1 MSKFGTS
8 KKIITGYILLAVVI
22 AIATWQVYDNSRL
35 FVALNNASEQLL
47 KRRDVVDSLV
57 CSLLETNNA
66 ERSVLLGEGSEWPHF
81 NQSVATSEQMA
92 KQLKPFIADQGQR
105 QRIDTLVKLMHMKR
119 ENTKRVAQLMAIDNR
134 DAFYRDKVQA
144 LQSGR
149 DSVVIHSKSYGQHG
163 QREKV
168 YEIIKSKRGF
178 FRRLGDAFRRQH
190 ADTVGVTNILH
201 DTKADSTA
209 QRINIADS
217 VANILTDIQNE
228 EQKQNSRQ
236 QENVAARLNRL
247 QRVSLQLS
255 QRTGLLLEH
264 IQREEKNALQKALGH
279 ATQSRHKMV
288 VRIAVIGLVAILIA
302 ALLVAYILRDIKR
315 ERRDR
320 QRIVEAKTETERIM
334 AQRERLLLTITHDI
348 KAPAASIAGFIELLS
363 EQVSRPKA
371 LAYIDSMRHSA
382 IHLQQLVAALLDYHL
397 LESGKAERHDVSFVP
412 QQLAKNCVD
421 EFQPMAAE
429 KGLDITLSTLTLN
442 CGDLWRS
449 DAFRVKQIMSNL
461 IGNAVKY
468 TDRGSVKVEIR
479 ISPRQHLIIYVSDT
493 GRGMSQADCQRIFDA
508 FTRLHNGQGKEGVG
522 LGLSITREVVQ
533 MLGGTIT
540 VTSEEGKGSCFTVS
554 LPIKKEE
561 KRQKKD
567 VEENVASVEPNRS
580 STEAKEATTENN
592 DATHG
597 ANNATNGA
605 NDATNGTNDAT
616 TEINILAVDDD
627 ALQLELFKE
636 MAQKIGGAKLNI
648 STTTSASEAIKLAE
662 ETKPQIMFTDI
673 EMPEMSGKDML
684 KHVKN
689 SDMSTV
695 AMTAHDPSI
704 MTSLKKAGFDTCLFK
719 PFNAATLAATLA
731 QITRQPLSVKAAE
744 QKASFFAPLTAF
756 AEGDTEA
763 EQEILTQVGESIK
776 EYRQMLD
783 QGLKGNDEEQQR
795 DSISRTAHK
804 AMPLLTML
812 KPGQCGW
819 LQAIT
824 PEHIKD
830 TPAEKIT
837 VLAMRLDKELEEVST
852 KLKEEGIENA

>member
-1 MSKFGTS
+1 M
-8 KKIITGYILLAVVI
+8 LAVVI

-81 NQSVATSEQMA
+81 NRSVATSEQMA
-92 KQLKPFIADQGQR
+92 KQLKQFIADQGQR
-105 QRIDTLVKLMHMKR
+105 QRIDTLVELIHMKR
-119 ENTKRVAQLMAIDNR
+119 ENTKRVAQLMAFDNR

-149 DSVVIHSKSYGQHG
+149 DSVVIHSKLYGQHG

-190 ADTVGVTNILH
+190 TDTVGVTNILH
-201 DTKADSTA
+201 DTRADSTA

-228 EQKQNSRQ
+228 EQRQNSRQ

-255 QRTGLLLEH
+255 QRTGLLLKH

-279 ATQSRHKMV
+279 AMQSRHKMV
-288 VRIAVIGLVAILIA
+288 VRIAIIGLVAILIA

-412 QQLAKNCVD
+412 QQLAKSCVE
-421 EFQPMAAE
+421 EFKPMAAE
-429 KGLDITLSTLTLN
+429 KGLDITLGTLTTN

-468 TDRGSVKVEIR
+468 TDRGGVKVEIR

-508 FTRLHNGQGKEGVG
+508 FTRLPNGQGKEGVG

-561 KRQKKD
+561 KKQKKD
-567 VEENVASVEPNRS
+567 VEENVASVETNRS
-580 STEAKEATTENN
+580 STEAKE
-592 DATHG
+592 
-597 ANNATNGA
+597 
-605 NDATNGTNDAT
+605 AT

-704 MTSLKKAGFDTCLFK
+704 MTSLKKAGFSTCLFK

-731 QITRQPLSVKAAE
+731 QITRLPLSVKAAE

-763 EQEILTQVGESIK
+763 EREILTQVGESIK
-776 EYRQMLD
+776 EYRQMLE
-783 QGLKGNDEEQQR
+783 QGLKSNGEELQR
-795 DSISRTAHK
+795 DSISRAAHK

-830 TPAEKIT
+830 SSAENST
-837 VLAMRLDKELEEVST
+837 ALAMRLEKELEEISK
-852 KLKEEGIENA
+852 KLREEGIENA

>member
-66 ERSVLLGEGSEWPHF
+66 ERSVLLGEGSEWPRF

-105 QRIDTLVKLMHMKR
+105 QRIDTLVELMHMKR

-228 EQKQNSRQ
+228 EQKRNSRQ

-302 ALLVAYILRDIKR
+302 ALLVTYILRDIKR

-412 QQLAKNCVD
+412 QQLAQNCVD

-429 KGLDITLSTLTLN
+429 KGLDITLGTLTPN

-468 TDRGSVKVEIR
+468 TDRGGVKVEIR

-508 FTRLHNGQGKEGVG
+508 FTRLPNGQGKEGVG

-540 VTSEEGKGSCFTVS
+540 VASEEGKGSCFTVS

-561 KRQKKD
+561 KKQKKE
-567 VEENVASVEPNRS
+567 VEENVAPVETNRS
-580 STEAKEATTENN
+580 STEAKE
-592 DATHG
+592 
-597 ANNATNGA
+597 
-605 NDATNGTNDAT
+605 AT

-662 ETKPQIMFTDI
+662 ETKPRIMFTDI

-684 KHVKN
+684 KHIKN
-689 SDMSTV
+689 SNMSIV

-776 EYRQMLD
+776 EYRQMLE

-795 DSISRTAHK
+795 DSMSRAAHK

-830 TPAEKIT
+830 TSAEKIT

>member
-1 MSKFGTS
+1 M
-8 KKIITGYILLAVVI
+8 LAVVI

-35 FVALNNASEQLL
+35 FVTLNNASEQLL

-105 QRIDTLVKLMHMKR
+105 QRIDTLVELIHMKR
-119 ENTKRVAQLMAIDNR
+119 ENTKRVAQLMAFDNR

-149 DSVVIHSKSYGQHG
+149 DSVVIHSKLYGQHG

-190 ADTVGVTNILH
+190 ADTVGVTNILY

-288 VRIAVIGLVAILIA
+288 VRIAIIGLVAILIA

-412 QQLAKNCVD
+412 QQLAKNCVE
-421 EFQPMAAE
+421 EFKPMAAE
-429 KGLDITLSTLTLN
+429 KGLDITLGTLTPN

-468 TDRGSVKVEIR
+468 TDRGGVKVEIR

-508 FTRLHNGQGKEGVG
+508 FTRLPNGQGKEGVG

-561 KRQKKD
+561 KKQKKD
-567 VEENVASVEPNRS
+567 VEENVASVETNRS
-580 STEAKEATTENN
+580 STEAKE
-592 DATHG
+592 
-597 ANNATNGA
+597 
-605 NDATNGTNDAT
+605 AT

-704 MTSLKKAGFDTCLFK
+704 MTSLKKAGFSTCLFK

-731 QITRQPLSVKAAE
+731 QITRLPLSVKAAE

-763 EQEILTQVGESIK
+763 EREILTQVGESIK
-776 EYRQMLD
+776 EYRQMLE
-783 QGLKGNDEEQQR
+783 QGLKSNGEELQR
-795 DSISRTAHK
+795 DSISRAAHK

-812 KPGQCGW
+812 KPRQCGW

-830 TPAEKIT
+830 TSAENST
-837 VLAMRLDKELEEVST
+837 ALAMRLEKELEEISK
-852 KLKEEGIENA
+852 KLREEGIENA

>member
-35 FVALNNASEQLL
+35 FVTLNNASEQLL

-81 NQSVATSEQMA
+81 NRSVATSEQMA

-105 QRIDTLVKLMHMKR
+105 QRIDTLVELIHMKR
-119 ENTKRVAQLMAIDNR
+119 ENTKRVAQLMAFDNR

-149 DSVVIHSKSYGQHG
+149 DSVVIHSKLYGQHG

-288 VRIAVIGLVAILIA
+288 VRIAIIGLVAILIA

-412 QQLAKNCVD
+412 QQLAKNCVE
-421 EFQPMAAE
+421 EFKPMAAE
-429 KGLDITLSTLTLN
+429 KGLDITLGTQTPN

-468 TDRGSVKVEIR
+468 TDRGGVKVEIR

-508 FTRLHNGQGKEGVG
+508 FTRLPNGQGKEGVG

-561 KRQKKD
+561 KKQKKD
-567 VEENVASVEPNRS
+567 VEEDVASVETNRS
-580 STEAKEATTENN
+580 STEAKE
-592 DATHG
+592 
-597 ANNATNGA
+597 
-605 NDATNGTNDAT
+605 AT

-704 MTSLKKAGFDTCLFK
+704 MTSLKKAGFSTCLFK

-731 QITRQPLSVKAAE
+731 QITRLPLSVKAAE
-744 QKASFFAPLTAF
+744 QKTSFFAPLTAF

-763 EQEILTQVGESIK
+763 EREILTQVGESIK
-776 EYRQMLD
+776 EYRQMLE
-783 QGLKGNDEEQQR
+783 QGLKSNGEELQR
-795 DSISRTAHK
+795 DSISRAAHK
-804 AMPLLTML
+804 TMPLLSML

-830 TPAEKIT
+830 TSAENST
-837 VLAMRLDKELEEVST
+837 ALAMRLEKELEEISK
-852 KLKEEGIENA
+852 KLREEGIENA

>member
-35 FVALNNASEQLL
+35 FVTLNNASEQLL

-81 NQSVATSEQMA
+81 NRSVATSEQMA

-105 QRIDTLVKLMHMKR
+105 QRIDTLVELIHMKR
-119 ENTKRVAQLMAIDNR
+119 ENTKRVAQLMAFDNR

-149 DSVVIHSKSYGQHG
+149 DSVVIHSKLYGQHG

-288 VRIAVIGLVAILIA
+288 VRIAIIGLVAILIA

-412 QQLAKNCVD
+412 QQLAKSCVE
-421 EFQPMAAE
+421 EFKPMAAE
-429 KGLDITLSTLTLN
+429 KGLDITLGTLTPN

-468 TDRGSVKVEIR
+468 TDRGGVKVEMR

-493 GRGMSQADCQRIFDA
+493 GRGMSQADCQRIFNA
-508 FTRLHNGQGKEGVG
+508 FTRLPNGQGKEGVG

-561 KRQKKD
+561 KKQKKD
-567 VEENVASVEPNRS
+567 VEENVASVETNRS
-580 STEAKEATTENN
+580 STEAKE
-592 DATHG
+592 
-597 ANNATNGA
+597 
-605 NDATNGTNDAT
+605 AT

-704 MTSLKKAGFDTCLFK
+704 MTSLKKAGFSTCLFK

-731 QITRQPLSVKAAE
+731 QITRLPLSVKAAE

-763 EQEILTQVGESIK
+763 EREILTQVGESIK
-776 EYRQMLD
+776 EYRQMLE
-783 QGLKGNDEEQQR
+783 QGLKSNGEELQR
-795 DSISRTAHK
+795 DSISRAAHK

-812 KPGQCGW
+812 KPGQCSW

-830 TPAEKIT
+830 TSAENST
-837 VLAMRLDKELEEVST
+837 ALAMRLEKELEEIS
-852 KLKEEGIENA
+852 KKMREEGIENA

>member
-81 NQSVATSEQMA
+81 NRSVATSEQKA

-105 QRIDTLVKLMHMKR
+105 QRIDTLVELIHMKR
-119 ENTKRVAQLMAIDNR
+119 ENTKRVAQLMAFDNR

-149 DSVVIHSKSYGQHG
+149 DSVVIHSKLYGQHG

-288 VRIAVIGLVAILIA
+288 VRIAIIGLVAILIA

-412 QQLAKNCVD
+412 QQLAKSCVE
-421 EFQPMAAE
+421 EFKPMAEE
-429 KGLDITLSTLTLN
+429 KGLDITLGTLTPN

-468 TDRGSVKVEIR
+468 TDRGGVKVEIR

-508 FTRLHNGQGKEGVG
+508 FTRLPNGQGKEGVG

-561 KRQKKD
+561 KKQKKD
-567 VEENVASVEPNRS
+567 VEENVASVETNRS
-580 STEAKEATTENN
+580 STEAKE
-592 DATHG
+592 
-597 ANNATNGA
+597 
-605 NDATNGTNDAT
+605 AT

-704 MTSLKKAGFDTCLFK
+704 MTSLKKAGFSTCLFK

-731 QITRQPLSVKAAE
+731 QITRLPLSVKAAE

-763 EQEILTQVGESIK
+763 EREILTQVGESIK
-776 EYRQMLD
+776 EYRQMLE
-783 QGLKGNDEEQQR
+783 QGLKSNGEELQR
-795 DSISRTAHK
+795 DSISRAAHK

-824 PEHIKD
+824 PEHIND
-830 TPAEKIT
+830 SSAENST
-837 VLAMRLDKELEEVST
+837 ALAMRLEKELEEISK
-852 KLKEEGIENA
+852 KLREEGIENA

>member
-1 MSKFGTS
+1 M
-8 KKIITGYILLAVVI
+8 
-22 AIATWQVYDNSRL
+22 
-35 FVALNNASEQLL
+35 
-47 KRRDVVDSLV
+47 
-57 CSLLETNNA
+57 
-66 ERSVLLGEGSEWPHF
+66 
-81 NQSVATSEQMA
+81 
-92 KQLKPFIADQGQR
+92 
-105 QRIDTLVKLMHMKR
+105 
-119 ENTKRVAQLMAIDNR
+119 
-134 DAFYRDKVQA
+134 
-144 LQSGR
+144 
-149 DSVVIHSKSYGQHG
+149 
-163 QREKV
+163 
-168 YEIIKSKRGF
+168 
-178 FRRLGDAFRRQH
+178 
-190 ADTVGVTNILH
+190 TNILH

-228 EQKQNSRQ
+228 EQKRNSRQ

-279 ATQSRHKMV
+279 AMQSRHKMV
-288 VRIAVIGLVAILIA
+288 VRIAIIGLVAILIA

-412 QQLAKNCVD
+412 QQLAKNCVE
-421 EFQPMAAE
+421 EFKPMAAE
-429 KGLDITLSTLTLN
+429 KGLDITLGTLTPN

-468 TDRGSVKVEIR
+468 TDRGGVKVEIR

-508 FTRLHNGQGKEGVG
+508 FTRLPNGQGKEGVG

-561 KRQKKD
+561 KKQKKD
-567 VEENVASVEPNRS
+567 VEENVASVETNRS
-580 STEAKEATTENN
+580 STEAKKAITENN
-592 DATHG
+592 D
-597 ANNATNGA
+597 ATNGA
-605 NDATNGTNDAT
+605 NDATNGNNDAT

-704 MTSLKKAGFDTCLFK
+704 MTSLKKAGFSTCLFK

-731 QITRQPLSVKAAE
+731 QITRLPLSVKAAE

-763 EQEILTQVGESIK
+763 EREILTQVGESIK
-776 EYRQMLD
+776 EYRQMLE
-783 QGLKGNDEEQQR
+783 QGLKSNGEELQR
-795 DSISRTAHK
+795 DSISRAAHK

-830 TPAEKIT
+830 TSAENST
-837 VLAMRLDKELEEVST
+837 ALAMRLEKELEEISK
-852 KLKEEGIENA
+852 KLREEGIENA

>member
-1 MSKFGTS
+1 M
-8 KKIITGYILLAVVI
+8 
-22 AIATWQVYDNSRL
+22 
-35 FVALNNASEQLL
+35 
-47 KRRDVVDSLV
+47 
-57 CSLLETNNA
+57 
-66 ERSVLLGEGSEWPHF
+66 
-81 NQSVATSEQMA
+81 
-92 KQLKPFIADQGQR
+92 
-105 QRIDTLVKLMHMKR
+105 
-119 ENTKRVAQLMAIDNR
+119 
-134 DAFYRDKVQA
+134 
-144 LQSGR
+144 
-149 DSVVIHSKSYGQHG
+149 
-163 QREKV
+163 
-168 YEIIKSKRGF
+168 
-178 FRRLGDAFRRQH
+178 
-190 ADTVGVTNILH
+190 
-201 DTKADSTA
+201 
-209 QRINIADS
+209 
-217 VANILTDIQNE
+217 
-228 EQKQNSRQ
+228 
-236 QENVAARLNRL
+236 AARLNRL

-288 VRIAVIGLVAILIA
+288 VRIAIIGLVAILIA

-412 QQLAKNCVD
+412 QQLAKNCVE
-421 EFQPMAAE
+421 EFKPMAAE
-429 KGLDITLSTLTLN
+429 KGLDITLGTLTPN

-468 TDRGSVKVEIR
+468 TDRGGVKVEMR

-508 FTRLHNGQGKEGVG
+508 FTRLPNGQGKEGVG

-561 KRQKKD
+561 KKQKKD
-567 VEENVASVEPNRS
+567 VEENVASVETNRS
-580 STEAKEATTENN
+580 STEAKEATTE
-592 DATHG
+592 
-597 ANNATNGA
+597 
-605 NDATNGTNDAT
+605 
-616 TEINILAVDDD
+616 INILAIDDD

-704 MTSLKKAGFDTCLFK
+704 MTSLKKAGFSTCLFK

-731 QITRQPLSVKAAE
+731 QITRLPLSVKAAE

-763 EQEILTQVGESIK
+763 EREILTQVGESIK
-776 EYRQMLD
+776 EYRQMLE
-783 QGLKGNDEEQQR
+783 QGLKHNDEELQR
-795 DSISRTAHK
+795 DSISRAAHK

-830 TPAEKIT
+830 TSAENST
-837 VLAMRLDKELEEVST
+837 ALAMRLEKELEEISK
-852 KLKEEGIENA
+852 KLREEGIENA

>member
-66 ERSVLLGEGSEWPHF
+66 ERSVLLGEGSEWPRF

-264 IQREEKNALQKALGH
+264 IQREEKNALQKALGN

-288 VRIAVIGLVAILIA
+288 VRIAIIGLVAILIA
-302 ALLVAYILRDIKR
+302 ALLVTYILRDIKR

-320 QRIVEAKTETERIM
+320 QRIVETKAETERIM

-429 KGLDITLSTLTLN
+429 KGLDITLGTLTPN

-493 GRGMSQADCQRIFDA
+493 GRGMSPADCQRIFDA
-508 FTRLHNGQGKEGVG
+508 FTRLPNGQGKEGVG

-540 VTSEEGKGSCFTVS
+540 VASEEGKGSCFTVS

-561 KRQKKD
+561 KKQKKD
-567 VEENVASVEPNRS
+567 VEENVEENVASVETNLS
-580 STEAKEATTENN
+580 STEAKEATTGNN
-592 DATHG
+592 G
-597 ANNATNGA
+597 
-605 NDATNGTNDAT
+605 AT
-616 TEINILAVDDD
+616 TEISILAVDDD

-662 ETKPQIMFTDI
+662 KTKPQIMFTDI

-689 SDMSTV
+689 SNMSIV

-763 EQEILTQVGESIK
+763 EHEILTQVGESIK

-783 QGLKGNDEEQQR
+783 QATMKSSNA
-795 DSISRTAHK
+795 TACR
-804 AMPLLTML
+804 APPT
-812 KPGQCGW
+812 KPCRCS
-819 LQAIT
+819 
-824 PEHIKD
+824 PC
-830 TPAEKIT
+830 
-837 VLAMRLDKELEEVST
+837 
-852 KLKEEGIENA
+852 

>member
-105 QRIDTLVKLMHMKR
+105 QRIDTLVELIHMKR
-119 ENTKRVAQLMAIDNR
+119 ENTKRVAQLMAFDNR

-149 DSVVIHSKSYGQHG
+149 DSVVIHSKLYGQHA

-288 VRIAVIGLVAILIA
+288 VRIAIIGLVAILIA

-412 QQLAKNCVD
+412 QQLAKNCVE
-421 EFQPMAAE
+421 EFKPMAAE
-429 KGLDITLSTLTLN
+429 KGLDITLGTLTPN

-468 TDRGSVKVEIR
+468 TDRGGVKVEIR

-508 FTRLHNGQGKEGVG
+508 FTRLPNGQGKEGVG

-533 MLGGTIT
+533 MLSGTIT

-561 KRQKKD
+561 KKQKKD
-567 VEENVASVEPNRS
+567 VEENVEENVASVETNLS
-580 STEAKEATTENN
+580 STEAKEATTGNN
-592 DATHG
+592 G
-597 ANNATNGA
+597 
-605 NDATNGTNDAT
+605 AT
-616 TEINILAVDDD
+616 TEISILAVDDD
-627 ALQLELFKE
+627 ALQIELFKE

-662 ETKPQIMFTDI
+662 KTKPRIMFTDI

-689 SDMSTV
+689 SDMSIV

-731 QITRQPLSVKAAE
+731 QITRLPLSVKAAE

-783 QGLKGNDEEQQR
+783 QGLKSNDEEQQR
-795 DSISRTAHK
+795 DSISRAAHK

-830 TPAEKIT
+830 TSAEKIT

-852 KLKEEGIENA
+852 KLKEEGIENV

>member
-1 MSKFGTS
+1 M
-8 KKIITGYILLAVVI
+8 LAVVI

-81 NQSVATSEQMA
+81 NRSVATSEQMA

-105 QRIDTLVKLMHMKR
+105 QRIDTLVELIHMKR
-119 ENTKRVAQLMAIDNR
+119 ENTKRVAQLMAFDNR

-149 DSVVIHSKSYGQHG
+149 DSVVIHSKLYGQHG

-201 DTKADSTA
+201 DTKTDSTA

-288 VRIAVIGLVAILIA
+288 VRIAIIGLVAILIA

-412 QQLAKNCVD
+412 QQLAKSCVE
-421 EFQPMAAE
+421 EFKPMAAE
-429 KGLDITLSTLTLN
+429 KGLDITLGTLTPN

-468 TDRGSVKVEIR
+468 TDRGGVKVEIR

-508 FTRLHNGQGKEGVG
+508 FTRLPNGQGKEGVG

-561 KRQKKD
+561 KKQKKD
-567 VEENVASVEPNRS
+567 VEENVASVETNRS
-580 STEAKEATTENN
+580 STEAKE
-592 DATHG
+592 
-597 ANNATNGA
+597 
-605 NDATNGTNDAT
+605 AT

-704 MTSLKKAGFDTCLFK
+704 MTSLKKAGFSTCLFK

-731 QITRQPLSVKAAE
+731 QITRLPLSVKAAE

-763 EQEILTQVGESIK
+763 EREILTQVGESIK
-776 EYRQMLD
+776 EYRQMLE
-783 QGLKGNDEEQQR
+783 QGLKSNGEELQR
-795 DSISRTAHK
+795 DSISRAAHK

-830 TPAEKIT
+830 TSAENST
-837 VLAMRLDKELEEVST
+837 ALAMRLEKELEEISK
-852 KLKEEGIENA
+852 KLREEGIENA

>member
-81 NQSVATSEQMA
+81 NRSVATSEQMA

-105 QRIDTLVKLMHMKR
+105 QRIDTLVELIHMKR
-119 ENTKRVAQLMAIDNR
+119 ENTKRVAQLMAFDNR

-149 DSVVIHSKSYGQHG
+149 DSVVIHSKLYGQHG

-201 DTKADSTA
+201 DTKTDSTA

-288 VRIAVIGLVAILIA
+288 VRIAIIGLVAILIA

-412 QQLAKNCVD
+412 QQLAKSCVE
-421 EFQPMAAE
+421 EFKPMAAE
-429 KGLDITLSTLTLN
+429 KGLDITLGTLTPN

-468 TDRGSVKVEIR
+468 TDRGGVKVEIR

-508 FTRLHNGQGKEGVG
+508 FTRLPNGQGKEGVG

-561 KRQKKD
+561 KKQKKD
-567 VEENVASVEPNRS
+567 VEEDVASVETNRS
-580 STEAKEATTENN
+580 STEAKKAITEN
-592 DATHG
+592 
-597 ANNATNGA
+597 NNATNGA
-605 NDATNGTNDAT
+605 NDATNGNNDAT

-704 MTSLKKAGFDTCLFK
+704 MTSLKKAGFSTCLFK

-731 QITRQPLSVKAAE
+731 QITRLPLSVKAAE

-763 EQEILTQVGESIK
+763 EREILTQVGESIK
-776 EYRQMLD
+776 EYRQMLE
-783 QGLKGNDEEQQR
+783 QGLKSNGEELQR
-795 DSISRTAHK
+795 DSISRAAHK

-830 TPAEKIT
+830 TSAENST
-837 VLAMRLDKELEEVST
+837 ALAMRLEKELEEISK
-852 KLKEEGIENA
+852 KLREEGIENA

>member
-1 MSKFGTS
+1 M
-8 KKIITGYILLAVVI
+8 LAVVI

-105 QRIDTLVKLMHMKR
+105 QRIDTLVELIHMKR
-119 ENTKRVAQLMAIDNR
+119 ENTKRVAQLMAFDNR

-149 DSVVIHSKSYGQHG
+149 DSVVIHSKLYGQHG

-279 ATQSRHKMV
+279 AMQSRHKMV
-288 VRIAVIGLVAILIA
+288 VRIAIIGLVAILIA

-320 QRIVEAKTETERIM
+320 QRIVEAKAETERIM

-412 QQLAKNCVD
+412 QQLAKSCVE
-421 EFQPMAAE
+421 EFKPMAAE
-429 KGLDITLSTLTLN
+429 KGLDITLGTLTTN

-468 TDRGSVKVEIR
+468 TDRGGVKVEIR

-508 FTRLHNGQGKEGVG
+508 FTRLPNGQGKDGVG

-561 KRQKKD
+561 KKQKKD
-567 VEENVASVEPNRS
+567 VEENVASVETNRS
-580 STEAKEATTENN
+580 STEAKE
-592 DATHG
+592 
-597 ANNATNGA
+597 
-605 NDATNGTNDAT
+605 AT

-673 EMPEMSGKDML
+673 EMPEMSGKDIL

-704 MTSLKKAGFDTCLFK
+704 MTSLKKAGFSTCLFK

-731 QITRQPLSVKAAE
+731 QITRLPLSVKAAE

-776 EYRQMLD
+776 EYRQMLE
-783 QGLKGNDEEQQR
+783 QGLKHNDEELQR
-795 DSISRTAHK
+795 DSISRAAHK

-830 TPAEKIT
+830 SSAENST
-837 VLAMRLDKELEEVST
+837 ALAMRLEKELEEISK
-852 KLKEEGIENA
+852 KLREEGIENA

>member
-1 MSKFGTS
+1 M
-8 KKIITGYILLAVVI
+8 LAVVI

-81 NQSVATSEQMA
+81 NRSVATSEQMA

-105 QRIDTLVKLMHMKR
+105 QRIDTLVELIHMKR
-119 ENTKRVAQLMAIDNR
+119 ENTKRVAQLMAFDNR
-134 DAFYRDKVQA
+134 DAFYRNKVQA

-149 DSVVIHSKSYGQHG
+149 DSVVIHSKLYGQHG

-190 ADTVGVTNILH
+190 TDTVGVTNILH

-228 EQKQNSRQ
+228 EQRQNSRQ

-279 ATQSRHKMV
+279 AMQSRHKMV
-288 VRIAVIGLVAILIA
+288 VRIAIIGLVAILIA

-320 QRIVEAKTETERIM
+320 QRIVEAKAETERIM

-412 QQLAKNCVD
+412 QQLAKSCVE
-421 EFQPMAAE
+421 EFKPMAAE
-429 KGLDITLSTLTLN
+429 KGLDITLGTLTPN

-468 TDRGSVKVEIR
+468 TDRGGVKVEIR

-508 FTRLHNGQGKEGVG
+508 FTRLPNGQGKEGVG

-561 KRQKKD
+561 KKKKQKKD
-567 VEENVASVEPNRS
+567 VEENVASVETNRS
-580 STEAKEATTENN
+580 STEAKE
-592 DATHG
+592 
-597 ANNATNGA
+597 
-605 NDATNGTNDAT
+605 AT

-648 STTTSASEAIKLAE
+648 NTTTSASEAIKLAE

-704 MTSLKKAGFDTCLFK
+704 MTSLKKAGFSTCLFK

-731 QITRQPLSVKAAE
+731 QITRLPLSVKAAE

-763 EQEILTQVGESIK
+763 EREILTQVGESIK
-776 EYRQMLD
+776 EYRQMLE
-783 QGLKGNDEEQQR
+783 QGLKHNDEEQQR
-795 DSISRTAHK
+795 DSISRAAHK

-812 KPGQCGW
+812 RPGQCGW
-819 LQAIT
+819 LQTIT

-830 TPAEKIT
+830 SSVENSTA
-837 VLAMRLDKELEEVST
+837 LAMRLEKELEEISK
-852 KLKEEGIENA
+852 KLREEGIENA

>member
-1 MSKFGTS
+1 M
-8 KKIITGYILLAVVI
+8 LAVVI

-81 NQSVATSEQMA
+81 NRSVATSEQKA

-105 QRIDTLVKLMHMKR
+105 QRIDTLVELIHMKR
-119 ENTKRVAQLMAIDNR
+119 ENTKRVAQLMAFDNR
-134 DAFYRDKVQA
+134 DAFYRNKVQA

-149 DSVVIHSKSYGQHG
+149 DSVVIHSKLYGQHG

-201 DTKADSTA
+201 DTKTDSTA

-228 EQKQNSRQ
+228 EQKRNSRQ

-288 VRIAVIGLVAILIA
+288 VRIAIIGLVAILIA

-412 QQLAKNCVD
+412 QQLAKSCVD
-421 EFQPMAAE
+421 EFKPMAAE
-429 KGLDITLSTLTLN
+429 KGLDITLGTLTPN

-468 TDRGSVKVEIR
+468 TDRGGVKVEMR

-508 FTRLHNGQGKEGVG
+508 FTRLPNGQDKEGVG

-561 KRQKKD
+561 KKQKKD
-567 VEENVASVEPNRS
+567 VEENVASVETNRS
-580 STEAKEATTENN
+580 STEAKKAITENN
-592 DATHG
+592 D
-597 ANNATNGA
+597 ATNGA
-605 NDATNGTNDAT
+605 NDATNGNNDAT

-695 AMTAHDPSI
+695 AMTAHDQSI
-704 MTSLKKAGFDTCLFK
+704 MTSLKKAGFSTCLFK

-731 QITRQPLSVKAAE
+731 QITRLPLSVKAAE

-763 EQEILTQVGESIK
+763 EREILTQVGESIK
-776 EYRQMLD
+776 EYRQMLE
-783 QGLKGNDEEQQR
+783 QGLKHNDEEQQS
-795 DSISRTAHK
+795 DSISRAAHK

-830 TPAEKIT
+830 SSAENST
-837 VLAMRLDKELEEVST
+837 ALAMRLEKELEEISK
-852 KLKEEGIENA
+852 KLREEGIENA

>member
-81 NQSVATSEQMA
+81 NRSVATSEQKA

-105 QRIDTLVKLMHMKR
+105 QRIDTLVELIHMKR
-119 ENTKRVAQLMAIDNR
+119 ENTKRVAQLMAFDNR

-149 DSVVIHSKSYGQHG
+149 DSVVIHSKLYGQHG

-201 DTKADSTA
+201 DTKTDSTA

-228 EQKQNSRQ
+228 EQKRNSRQ

-288 VRIAVIGLVAILIA
+288 VRIAIIGLVAILIA

-412 QQLAKNCVD
+412 QQLAKSCVD
-421 EFQPMAAE
+421 EFKPMAAE
-429 KGLDITLSTLTLN
+429 KGLDITLGTLTPN

-468 TDRGSVKVEIR
+468 TDRGGVKVEIR

-508 FTRLHNGQGKEGVG
+508 FTRLPNGQGKEGVG

-561 KRQKKD
+561 KKQKKD
-567 VEENVASVEPNRS
+567 VEENVASVETNRS
-580 STEAKEATTENN
+580 STEAKE
-592 DATHG
+592 
-597 ANNATNGA
+597 
-605 NDATNGTNDAT
+605 AT

-673 EMPEMSGKDML
+673 EMPEMSGKDMI

-704 MTSLKKAGFDTCLFK
+704 MTSLKKAGFSTCLFK

-731 QITRQPLSVKAAE
+731 QITRLPLSVKAAE

-763 EQEILTQVGESIK
+763 EREILTQVGESIK
-776 EYRQMLD
+776 EYRQMLE
-783 QGLKGNDEEQQR
+783 QGLKRNGEEQQR
-795 DSISRTAHK
+795 DSISRAAHK

-830 TPAEKIT
+830 SSAENST
-837 VLAMRLDKELEEVST
+837 ALAMRLEKELEEISK
-852 KLKEEGIENA
+852 KLREEGIENA

>member
-1 MSKFGTS
+1 M
-8 KKIITGYILLAVVI
+8 LAVVI

-81 NQSVATSEQMA
+81 NRSVATSEQMA

-105 QRIDTLVKLMHMKR
+105 QRIDTLVELIHMKR
-119 ENTKRVAQLMAIDNR
+119 ENTKRVAQLMAFDNR

-149 DSVVIHSKSYGQHG
+149 DSVVIHSKLYGQHG

-201 DTKADSTA
+201 DTRADSTA

-279 ATQSRHKMV
+279 AMQSRHKMV
-288 VRIAVIGLVAILIA
+288 VRIAIIGLVAILIA

-320 QRIVEAKTETERIM
+320 QRIVEAKAETEHIM

-412 QQLAKNCVD
+412 QQLAKNCVE
-421 EFQPMAAE
+421 EFKPMAAE
-429 KGLDITLSTLTLN
+429 KGLDITLGTLTPN

-468 TDRGSVKVEIR
+468 TDRGGVKVEIR

-508 FTRLHNGQGKEGVG
+508 FTRLPNGQGKEGVG

-561 KRQKKD
+561 KKQKKD
-567 VEENVASVEPNRS
+567 VEENVASVETDRS

-592 DATHG
+592 DAT
-597 ANNATNGA
+597 NGA
-605 NDATNGTNDAT
+605 NDAMNGNNDAT

-636 MAQKIGGAKLNI
+636 MAQKISGAKLNI

-695 AMTAHDPSI
+695 AMTAHDTSI
-704 MTSLKKAGFDTCLFK
+704 MTSLKKAGFSTCLFK

-731 QITRQPLSVKAAE
+731 QITRLPLSVKAAE

-776 EYRQMLD
+776 EYRQMLE
-783 QGLKGNDEEQQR
+783 QGLKHNGEELQR
-795 DSISRTAHK
+795 DSISRAAHK

-812 KPGQCGW
+812 RPGQCGW

-830 TPAEKIT
+830 TSAENST
-837 VLAMRLDKELEEVST
+837 ALAMRLEKELEEISK
-852 KLKEEGIENA
+852 KLREEGIENA

>member
-81 NQSVATSEQMA
+81 NRSVATSEQMA

-105 QRIDTLVKLMHMKR
+105 QRIDTLVELIHMKR
-119 ENTKRVAQLMAIDNR
+119 ENTKRVAQLMAFDNR
-134 DAFYRDKVQA
+134 DAFYRNKVQA

-149 DSVVIHSKSYGQHG
+149 DSVVIHSKLYGQHG

-190 ADTVGVTNILH
+190 TDTVGVINILH

-228 EQKQNSRQ
+228 EQRQNSRQ

-288 VRIAVIGLVAILIA
+288 VRIAIIGLVAILIA

-412 QQLAKNCVD
+412 QQLAKSCVE
-421 EFQPMAAE
+421 EFKPMAAE
-429 KGLDITLSTLTLN
+429 KGLDITLGTLTTN

-468 TDRGSVKVEIR
+468 TDRGGVKVEIR

-508 FTRLHNGQGKEGVG
+508 FTRLPNGQGKEGVG

-561 KRQKKD
+561 KKQKKD
-567 VEENVASVEPNRS
+567 VEENVAPVETNRS
-580 STEAKEATTENN
+580 STEAKEATTCNVRSKRRNERSKRCDERKQRCNN
-592 DATHG
+592 R
-597 ANNATNGA
+597 N
-605 NDATNGTNDAT
+605 
-616 TEINILAVDDD
+616 
-627 ALQLELFKE
+627 
-636 MAQKIGGAKLNI
+636 
-648 STTTSASEAIKLAE
+648 
-662 ETKPQIMFTDI
+662 
-673 EMPEMSGKDML
+673 
-684 KHVKN
+684 KH
-689 SDMSTV
+689 S
-695 AMTAHDPSI
+695 
-704 MTSLKKAGFDTCLFK
+704 C
-719 PFNAATLAATLA
+719 
-731 QITRQPLSVKAAE
+731 
-744 QKASFFAPLTAF
+744 
-756 AEGDTEA
+756 
-763 EQEILTQVGESIK
+763 
-776 EYRQMLD
+776 
-783 QGLKGNDEEQQR
+783 
-795 DSISRTAHK
+795 
-804 AMPLLTML
+804 
-812 KPGQCGW
+812 C
-819 LQAIT
+819 
-824 PEHIKD
+824 
-830 TPAEKIT
+830 
-837 VLAMRLDKELEEVST
+837 
-852 KLKEEGIENA
+852 

>member
-92 KQLKPFIADQGQR
+92 NQLKPFIADQGQR
-105 QRIDTLVKLMHMKR
+105 QRIDTLVELMHMKR

-302 ALLVAYILRDIKR
+302 ALLVTYILRDIKR

-421 EFQPMAAE
+421 EFQPMAAA
-429 KGLDITLSTLTLN
+429 KGLDITLGTLTPN

-468 TDRGSVKVEIR
+468 TDQGSVKVEIR

-508 FTRLHNGQGKEGVG
+508 FTRLPNGQGKEGVG

-540 VTSEEGKGSCFTVS
+540 VASEEGKGSCFTVS

-561 KRQKKD
+561 KKQKKD
-567 VEENVASVEPNRS
+567 VEENVAPVETNRS
-580 STEAKEATTENN
+580 STEAKEATTEN
-592 DATHG
+592 
-597 ANNATNGA
+597 

-662 ETKPQIMFTDI
+662 ETKPRIMFTDI

-689 SDMSTV
+689 SNMSIV

-783 QGLKGNDEEQQR
+783 KGLKSNDEEQQR
-795 DSISRTAHK
+795 DSMSRAAHK

-837 VLAMRLDKELEEVST
+837 ALAMRLDNEMEEVST
-852 KLKEEGIENA
+852 KLKEEGIENT

>member
-1 MSKFGTS
+1 M
-8 KKIITGYILLAVVI
+8 LAVVI

-81 NQSVATSEQMA
+81 NRSVATSEQKA

-105 QRIDTLVKLMHMKR
+105 QRIDTLVELIHMKR
-119 ENTKRVAQLMAIDNR
+119 ENTKRVAQLMAFDNR

-149 DSVVIHSKSYGQHG
+149 DSVVIHSKLYGQHG

-288 VRIAVIGLVAILIA
+288 VRIAIIGLVAILIA

-412 QQLAKNCVD
+412 QQLAKSCVE
-421 EFQPMAAE
+421 EFKPMAAE
-429 KGLDITLSTLTLN
+429 KGLDITLGTLTPN

-468 TDRGSVKVEIR
+468 TNRGGVKVEIR

-508 FTRLHNGQGKEGVG
+508 FTRLPNGQGKDGVG

-561 KRQKKD
+561 KKQKKD
-567 VEENVASVEPNRS
+567 VEENVASVETNRS
-580 STEAKEATTENN
+580 STEAQKTTTENN
-592 DATHG
+592 D
-597 ANNATNGA
+597 ATNGA
-605 NDATNGTNDAT
+605 NDATNGNNDAT

-673 EMPEMSGKDML
+673 EMPEMSGKDMI

-704 MTSLKKAGFDTCLFK
+704 MTSLKKAGFSTCLFK

-731 QITRQPLSVKAAE
+731 QITRLPLSVKAAE

-763 EQEILTQVGESIK
+763 EREILTQVGESIK
-776 EYRQMLD
+776 EYRQMLE
-783 QGLKGNDEEQQR
+783 QGLKRNGEELQR
-795 DSISRTAHK
+795 DSISCAAHK

-830 TPAEKIT
+830 TSVENSTA
-837 VLAMRLDKELEEVST
+837 LAMRLEKELEEISK
-852 KLKEEGIENA
+852 KLREEGIENA

>member
-1 MSKFGTS
+1 M
-8 KKIITGYILLAVVI
+8 LAVVI

-66 ERSVLLGEGSEWPHF
+66 ERSVLLGEGNEWPHF
-81 NQSVATSEQMA
+81 NRSVATSEQMA

-105 QRIDTLVKLMHMKR
+105 QRIDTLVELIHMKR
-119 ENTKRVAQLMAIDNR
+119 ENTKRVAQLMAFDNH

-149 DSVVIHSKSYGQHG
+149 DSVVIHSKLYGQHG

-236 QENVAARLNRL
+236 QKNVAARLNRL

-279 ATQSRHKMV
+279 AMQSRHKMV
-288 VRIAVIGLVAILIA
+288 VRIAIIGLVAILIA

-371 LAYIDSMRHSA
+371 LAYIDSMHHSA

-412 QQLAKNCVD
+412 QQLAKSCVE
-421 EFQPMAAE
+421 EFKPMAAE
-429 KGLDITLSTLTLN
+429 KGLDITLGTLTPN

-508 FTRLHNGQGKEGVG
+508 FTRLPNGQGKEGVG

-561 KRQKKD
+561 KKQKKD
-567 VEENVASVEPNRS
+567 VEENVASVETNGS
-580 STEAKEATTENN
+580 STEAKE
-592 DATHG
+592 
-597 ANNATNGA
+597 
-605 NDATNGTNDAT
+605 AT

-662 ETKPQIMFTDI
+662 ETKTQIMFTDI
-673 EMPEMSGKDML
+673 EMPEMSGKDMI

-704 MTSLKKAGFDTCLFK
+704 MTSLKKAGFSTCLFK

-731 QITRQPLSVKAAE
+731 QITRLPLSVKAAE

-776 EYRQMLD
+776 EYRQMLE
-783 QGLKGNDEEQQR
+783 QGLKHNGEELQR
-795 DSISRTAHK
+795 DSISRAAHK
-804 AMPLLTML
+804 AIPLLSML

-830 TPAEKIT
+830 TSAENST
-837 VLAMRLDKELEEVST
+837 ALAMRLEKELEEISK
-852 KLKEEGIENA
+852 KLREEGIENA

>member
-57 CSLLETNNA
+57 YSLLETNNA

-81 NQSVATSEQMA
+81 NRSVATSEQKA

-105 QRIDTLVKLMHMKR
+105 QRIDTLVELIHMKR
-119 ENTKRVAQLMAIDNR
+119 ENTKRVAQLMAFDNR
-134 DAFYRDKVQA
+134 DAFYRNKVQA

-149 DSVVIHSKSYGQHG
+149 DSVVIHSKLYGQHG

-190 ADTVGVTNILH
+190 TDTVGVTNILH

-279 ATQSRHKMV
+279 AMQSRHKMV
-288 VRIAVIGLVAILIA
+288 VRIAIIGLVAILIA

-334 AQRERLLLTITHDI
+334 AQRERLLLSITHDI

-412 QQLAKNCVD
+412 QQLARNCVE
-421 EFQPMAAE
+421 EFKPMAAE
-429 KGLDITLSTLTLN
+429 KGLDITLGTLTPN

-468 TDRGSVKVEIR
+468 TDRGGVKVEIR

-508 FTRLHNGQGKEGVG
+508 FTRLPNGQGKEGVG

-561 KRQKKD
+561 KKQKKD
-567 VEENVASVEPNRS
+567 VEENVASVETDRA
-580 STEAKEATTENN
+580 STEAKK
-592 DATHG
+592 
-597 ANNATNGA
+597 
-605 NDATNGTNDAT
+605 AT

-673 EMPEMSGKDML
+673 EMPEMSGKDMI

-704 MTSLKKAGFDTCLFK
+704 MTSLKKAGFSTCLFK

-731 QITRQPLSVKAAE
+731 QITRLPLSVKAAE

-776 EYRQMLD
+776 EYRQMLE
-783 QGLKGNDEEQQR
+783 QGLKHNDEEQQR
-795 DSISRTAHK
+795 DSISRAAHK
-804 AMPLLTML
+804 AMPLLSML

-830 TPAEKIT
+830 SSAENST
-837 VLAMRLDKELEEVST
+837 ALAMRLEKELEEISK
-852 KLKEEGIENA
+852 KLREEGIENA

>member
-1 MSKFGTS
+1 M
-8 KKIITGYILLAVVI
+8 LAVVI

-105 QRIDTLVKLMHMKR
+105 QRIDTLVELIHMKR
-119 ENTKRVAQLMAIDNR
+119 ENTKRVAQLMAFDNR

-149 DSVVIHSKSYGQHG
+149 DSVVIHSKLYGQHG

-279 ATQSRHKMV
+279 AMQSRHKMV
-288 VRIAVIGLVAILIA
+288 VRIAIIGLVAILIA

-412 QQLAKNCVD
+412 QQLAKSCVE
-421 EFQPMAAE
+421 EFKPMAAE
-429 KGLDITLSTLTLN
+429 KGLDITLGTLTPN

-468 TDRGSVKVEIR
+468 TDRGGVKVEMR

-493 GRGMSQADCQRIFDA
+493 GRGMSQADCQRIFNA
-508 FTRLHNGQGKEGVG
+508 FTRLPNGQGKEGVG

-561 KRQKKD
+561 KKQKKD
-567 VEENVASVEPNRS
+567 VEENVASVETNRS
-580 STEAKEATTENN
+580 STEAKE
-592 DATHG
+592 
-597 ANNATNGA
+597 
-605 NDATNGTNDAT
+605 AT

-704 MTSLKKAGFDTCLFK
+704 MTSLKKAGFSTCLFK

-731 QITRQPLSVKAAE
+731 QITRLPLSVKAAE

-763 EQEILTQVGESIK
+763 EREILTQVGESIK
-776 EYRQMLD
+776 EYRQMLE
-783 QGLKGNDEEQQR
+783 QGLKSNGEELQR
-795 DSISRTAHK
+795 DSISRAAHK

-812 KPGQCGW
+812 KPGQCSW

-830 TPAEKIT
+830 TSAENST
-837 VLAMRLDKELEEVST
+837 ALAMRLEKELEEISK
-852 KLKEEGIENA
+852 KLREEGIENA

>member
-1 MSKFGTS
+1 M
-8 KKIITGYILLAVVI
+8 LAVVI

-81 NQSVATSEQMA
+81 NRSVATSEQMA

-105 QRIDTLVKLMHMKR
+105 QRIDTLVELIHMKR
-119 ENTKRVAQLMAIDNR
+119 ENTKRVAQLMAFDNR

-149 DSVVIHSKSYGQHG
+149 DSVVIHSKLYGQHG

-201 DTKADSTA
+201 DTRTDSTA

-279 ATQSRHKMV
+279 AMQSRHKMV
-288 VRIAVIGLVAILIA
+288 VRIAIIGLVAILIA

-412 QQLAKNCVD
+412 QQLAKNCVE
-421 EFQPMAAE
+421 EFKPMAAE
-429 KGLDITLSTLTLN
+429 KGLDITLGTLTPT

-468 TDRGSVKVEIR
+468 TDRGGVKVEIR

-508 FTRLHNGQGKEGVG
+508 FTRLPNGQGKEGVG

-561 KRQKKD
+561 KKQKKD
-567 VEENVASVEPNRS
+567 VEENVASVETDRS
-580 STEAKEATTENN
+580 STEAKE
-592 DATHG
+592 
-597 ANNATNGA
+597 
-605 NDATNGTNDAT
+605 AT

-662 ETKPQIMFTDI
+662 ETKPQIIFTDI

-704 MTSLKKAGFDTCLFK
+704 MTSLKKAGFSTCLFK

-731 QITRQPLSVKAAE
+731 QITRLPLSVKAAE

-776 EYRQMLD
+776 EYRQMLE
-783 QGLKGNDEEQQR
+783 QGLKSNGEELQR
-795 DSISRTAHK
+795 DSISRAAHK
-804 AMPLLTML
+804 AMPLLSML
-812 KPGQCGW
+812 RPGQCGW

-830 TPAEKIT
+830 TSAENST
-837 VLAMRLDKELEEVST
+837 ALAMRLEKELEEISK
-852 KLKEEGIENA
+852 KLREEGIENA

>member
-1 MSKFGTS
+1 M
-8 KKIITGYILLAVVI
+8 LAVVI

-81 NQSVATSEQMA
+81 NRSVATSEQMA

-105 QRIDTLVKLMHMKR
+105 QRIDTLVELIHMKR
-119 ENTKRVAQLMAIDNR
+119 ENTKRVAQLMAFDNR

-149 DSVVIHSKSYGQHG
+149 DSVVIHSKLYGQHG

-201 DTKADSTA
+201 DTKTDSTA

-228 EQKQNSRQ
+228 EQKRNSRQ

-288 VRIAVIGLVAILIA
+288 VRIAIIGLVAILIA

-320 QRIVEAKTETERIM
+320 QRIVEAKAETEHIM

-412 QQLAKNCVD
+412 QQLAKSCVE
-421 EFQPMAAE
+421 EFKPMAAE
-429 KGLDITLSTLTLN
+429 KGLDITLGTLTPN

-468 TDRGSVKVEIR
+468 TDRGGVKVEIR

-508 FTRLHNGQGKEGVG
+508 FTRLPNGQGKEGVG

-561 KRQKKD
+561 KKQKKD
-567 VEENVASVEPNRS
+567 VEENVASVETNRS
-580 STEAKEATTENN
+580 STEAKE
-592 DATHG
+592 
-597 ANNATNGA
+597 
-605 NDATNGTNDAT
+605 AT

-662 ETKPQIMFTDI
+662 ETKTQIMFTDI
-673 EMPEMSGKDML
+673 EMPEMSGKDMI

-704 MTSLKKAGFDTCLFK
+704 MTSLKKAGFSTCLFK

-731 QITRQPLSVKAAE
+731 QITRLPLSVKAAE

-763 EQEILTQVGESIK
+763 EREILTQVGESIK
-776 EYRQMLD
+776 EYRQMLE
-783 QGLKGNDEEQQR
+783 QGLKSNGEELQR
-795 DSISRTAHK
+795 DSISRAAHK

-830 TPAEKIT
+830 TSAENST
-837 VLAMRLDKELEEVST
+837 ALAMRLEKELEEISK
-852 KLKEEGIENA
+852 KLREEGIENA

>member
-1 MSKFGTS
+1 M
-8 KKIITGYILLAVVI
+8 LAVVI
-22 AIATWQVYDNSRL
+22 AIATWQIYDNSRL

-81 NQSVATSEQMA
+81 NRSVATSEQMA

-105 QRIDTLVKLMHMKR
+105 QRIDTLVELIHMKR
-119 ENTKRVAQLMAIDNR
+119 ENTKRVAQLMAFDNR
-134 DAFYRDKVQA
+134 DAFYRNKVQA

-149 DSVVIHSKSYGQHG
+149 DSVVIHSKLYGQHG

-190 ADTVGVTNILH
+190 TDTVGVTNILH

-228 EQKQNSRQ
+228 EQRQNSRQ

-279 ATQSRHKMV
+279 AMQSRHKMV
-288 VRIAVIGLVAILIA
+288 VRIAIIGLVAILIA

-412 QQLAKNCVD
+412 QQLAKSCVE
-421 EFQPMAAE
+421 EFKPMAAE
-429 KGLDITLSTLTLN
+429 KGLDITLGTLTPN

-468 TDRGSVKVEIR
+468 TDRGGVKVEIR

-508 FTRLHNGQGKEGVG
+508 FTRLPNGQGKEGVG

-561 KRQKKD
+561 KKQKKD
-567 VEENVASVEPNRS
+567 VEENVASVETNRS
-580 STEAKEATTENN
+580 STEAKKAITENN
-592 DATHG
+592 D
-597 ANNATNGA
+597 ATNGA
-605 NDATNGTNDAT
+605 NDAMNGNNDAT

-673 EMPEMSGKDML
+673 EMPEMSGKDMI

-704 MTSLKKAGFDTCLFK
+704 MTSLKKAGFSTCLFK

-731 QITRQPLSVKAAE
+731 QITRLPLSVKAAE

-763 EQEILTQVGESIK
+763 EREILTQVGESIK
-776 EYRQMLD
+776 EYRQMLE
-783 QGLKGNDEEQQR
+783 QGLKHNDEELQR
-795 DSISRTAHK
+795 DSISRAAHK

-830 TPAEKIT
+830 SSAENST
-837 VLAMRLDKELEEVST
+837 ALAMRLEKELEEISK
-852 KLKEEGIENA
+852 KLREEGIENA

>member
-1 MSKFGTS
+1 M
-8 KKIITGYILLAVVI
+8 LAVVI

-81 NQSVATSEQMA
+81 NRSVATSEQMA
-92 KQLKPFIADQGQR
+92 KQLKQFIADQGQR
-105 QRIDTLVKLMHMKR
+105 QRIDTLVELIHMKR
-119 ENTKRVAQLMAIDNR
+119 ENTKRVAQLMAFDNR
-134 DAFYRDKVQA
+134 DAFYRNKVQA

-149 DSVVIHSKSYGQHG
+149 DSVVIHSKLYGQHG

-190 ADTVGVTNILH
+190 TDTVGVTNILH

-228 EQKQNSRQ
+228 EQRQNSRQ

-279 ATQSRHKMV
+279 AMQSRHKMV
-288 VRIAVIGLVAILIA
+288 VRIAIIGLVAILIA

-320 QRIVEAKTETERIM
+320 QRIVEAKAETERIM

-412 QQLAKNCVD
+412 QQLAKSCVE

-429 KGLDITLSTLTLN
+429 KGLDITLGTLTPN

-468 TDRGSVKVEIR
+468 TDRGGVKVEIR

-508 FTRLHNGQGKEGVG
+508 FTRLPNGQGKEGVG

-561 KRQKKD
+561 KKQKKD
-567 VEENVASVEPNRS
+567 VEENVASVETNRS
-580 STEAKEATTENN
+580 STEAKKTTTEKN
-592 DATHG
+592 D
-597 ANNATNGA
+597 ATNGA
-605 NDATNGTNDAT
+605 NDATNGNNDAT

-648 STTTSASEAIKLAE
+648 NTTTSASEAIKLAE

-695 AMTAHDPSI
+695 ARTAHDPSI
-704 MTSLKKAGFDTCLFK
+704 MTSLKKAGFSTCLFK

-731 QITRQPLSVKAAE
+731 QITRLPLSVKAAE

-776 EYRQMLD
+776 EYRQMLE
-783 QGLKGNDEEQQR
+783 QGLKHNDEEQQR
-795 DSISRTAHK
+795 DSISRAAHK

-830 TPAEKIT
+830 SSAENST
-837 VLAMRLDKELEEVST
+837 ALAMRLEKELEEISK
-852 KLKEEGIENA
+852 KLREEGIENA

>member
-81 NQSVATSEQMA
+81 NRSVATSEQKA
-92 KQLKPFIADQGQR
+92 KQLKQFIADQGQR
-105 QRIDTLVKLMHMKR
+105 QRIDTLVELIHMKR
-119 ENTKRVAQLMAIDNR
+119 ENTKRVAQLMAFDNR

-149 DSVVIHSKSYGQHG
+149 DSVVIHSKLYGQHS

-288 VRIAVIGLVAILIA
+288 VRIAIIGLVAILIA

-412 QQLAKNCVD
+412 QQLAKSCVE
-421 EFQPMAAE
+421 EFKPMAAE
-429 KGLDITLSTLTLN
+429 KGLDITLGTLTTN

-468 TDRGSVKVEIR
+468 TDRGGVKVEIR

-508 FTRLHNGQGKEGVG
+508 FTRLPNGQGKEGVG

-561 KRQKKD
+561 KKQKKD
-567 VEENVASVEPNRS
+567 VEENVASVETNRS
-580 STEAKEATTENN
+580 STEAKE
-592 DATHG
+592 
-597 ANNATNGA
+597 
-605 NDATNGTNDAT
+605 AT

-704 MTSLKKAGFDTCLFK
+704 MTSLKKAGFSTCLFK

-731 QITRQPLSVKAAE
+731 QITRLPLSIKAAE

-763 EQEILTQVGESIK
+763 EREILTQVGESIK
-776 EYRQMLD
+776 EYRQMLE
-783 QGLKGNDEEQQR
+783 QGLKSNGEELQR
-795 DSISRTAHK
+795 DSISRAAHK

-830 TPAEKIT
+830 SSAENST
-837 VLAMRLDKELEEVST
+837 ALAMRLEKELEEISK
-852 KLKEEGIENA
+852 KLRDEGIENA

>member
-1 MSKFGTS
+1 M
-8 KKIITGYILLAVVI
+8 LAVVI

-81 NQSVATSEQMA
+81 NRSVATSEQKA

-105 QRIDTLVKLMHMKR
+105 QRIDTLVELIHMKR
-119 ENTKRVAQLMAIDNR
+119 ENTKRVAQLMAFDNR
-134 DAFYRDKVQA
+134 DAFYRNKVQA

-149 DSVVIHSKSYGQHG
+149 DSVVIHSKLYGQHA

-288 VRIAVIGLVAILIA
+288 VRIAIIGLVAILIA

-412 QQLAKNCVD
+412 QQLAKSCVE
-421 EFQPMAAE
+421 EFKPMAAE
-429 KGLDITLSTLTLN
+429 KGLDITLGPLTPN

-468 TDRGSVKVEIR
+468 TDRGGVKVEIR

-508 FTRLHNGQGKEGVG
+508 FTRLPNGQDKEGVG

-561 KRQKKD
+561 KKQKKD
-567 VEENVASVEPNRS
+567 VEENVASVETNRS
-580 STEAKEATTENN
+580 STEAKE
-592 DATHG
+592 
-597 ANNATNGA
+597 
-605 NDATNGTNDAT
+605 AT

-704 MTSLKKAGFDTCLFK
+704 MTSLKKAGFSTCLFK

-731 QITRQPLSVKAAE
+731 QITRLPLSVKAAE

-763 EQEILTQVGESIK
+763 EREILTQVGESIK
-776 EYRQMLD
+776 EYRQMLE
-783 QGLKGNDEEQQR
+783 QGLKSNDEEQQR
-795 DSISRTAHK
+795 DSISRAAHK

-830 TPAEKIT
+830 TSAENST
-837 VLAMRLDKELEEVST
+837 ALAMRLEKELEEISK
-852 KLKEEGIENA
+852 KLREEGIENA

>member
-81 NQSVATSEQMA
+81 NRSVATSEQMA

-105 QRIDTLVKLMHMKR
+105 QRIDTLVELIHMKR
-119 ENTKRVAQLMAIDNR
+119 ENTKRVAQLMAFDNR

-149 DSVVIHSKSYGQHG
+149 DSVVIHSKLYGQHG

-228 EQKQNSRQ
+228 EQRQNSRQ

-288 VRIAVIGLVAILIA
+288 VRIAIIGLVAILIA

-363 EQVSRPKA
+363 EQVSRPKP

-412 QQLAKNCVD
+412 QQLAKSCVE
-421 EFQPMAAE
+421 EFKPMAAE
-429 KGLDITLSTLTLN
+429 KGLDITLGTLTTN

-468 TDRGSVKVEIR
+468 TDRGGVKVEII

-508 FTRLHNGQGKEGVG
+508 FTRLPNGQGKEGVG

-561 KRQKKD
+561 KKQKKD
-567 VEENVASVEPNRS
+567 VEENVASVETNRS
-580 STEAKEATTENN
+580 STEAKE
-592 DATHG
+592 
-597 ANNATNGA
+597 
-605 NDATNGTNDAT
+605 AT

-673 EMPEMSGKDML
+673 EMPEMSGKDMI

-704 MTSLKKAGFDTCLFK
+704 MTSLKKAGFSTCLFK

-731 QITRQPLSVKAAE
+731 QITRLPLSVKAAE

-763 EQEILTQVGESIK
+763 EREILTQVGESIK
-776 EYRQMLD
+776 EYRQMLE
-783 QGLKGNDEEQQR
+783 QGLKSNGEELQR
-795 DSISRTAHK
+795 DSISRAAHK

-830 TPAEKIT
+830 TSAENST
-837 VLAMRLDKELEEVST
+837 ALAMRLEKELEEISK
-852 KLKEEGIENA
+852 KLREEGIENA

>member
-1 MSKFGTS
+1 
-8 KKIITGYILLAVVI
+8 
-22 AIATWQVYDNSRL
+22 
-35 FVALNNASEQLL
+35 
-47 KRRDVVDSLV
+47 
-57 CSLLETNNA
+57 
-66 ERSVLLGEGSEWPHF
+66 
-81 NQSVATSEQMA
+81 
-92 KQLKPFIADQGQR
+92 
-105 QRIDTLVKLMHMKR
+105 MKR
-119 ENTKRVAQLMAIDNR
+119 ENTKRVAQLMAFDNR

-149 DSVVIHSKSYGQHG
+149 DSVVIHSKLYGQHG

-201 DTKADSTA
+201 DTRADSTA

-279 ATQSRHKMV
+279 AMQSRHKMV
-288 VRIAVIGLVAILIA
+288 VRIAIIGLVAILIA

-412 QQLAKNCVD
+412 QQLAKNCVE
-421 EFQPMAAE
+421 EFKPMAAE
-429 KGLDITLSTLTLN
+429 KGLDITLGTLTPN

-468 TDRGSVKVEIR
+468 TDRGGVKVEMR

-508 FTRLHNGQGKEGVG
+508 FTRLPNGQGKEGVG

-561 KRQKKD
+561 KKQMKE
-567 VEENVASVEPNRS
+567 VEENVASVETNRS
-580 STEAKEATTENN
+580 STEAKE
-592 DATHG
+592 
-597 ANNATNGA
+597 
-605 NDATNGTNDAT
+605 AT

-673 EMPEMSGKDML
+673 EMPEMSGKDMI

-704 MTSLKKAGFDTCLFK
+704 MTSLKKAGFSTCLFK

-731 QITRQPLSVKAAE
+731 QITRLPLSVKAAE

-776 EYRQMLD
+776 EYRQMLE
-783 QGLKGNDEEQQR
+783 QGLKSNGEELQR
-795 DSISRTAHK
+795 DSISRAAHK

-830 TPAEKIT
+830 TSAENST
-837 VLAMRLDKELEEVST
+837 ALAMRLEEELEEISK
-852 KLKEEGIENA
+852 KLREEGIENA

>member
-1 MSKFGTS
+1 M
-8 KKIITGYILLAVVI
+8 LAVVI

-81 NQSVATSEQMA
+81 NRSVATSEQMA

-105 QRIDTLVKLMHMKR
+105 QRIDTLVELIHMKR
-119 ENTKRVAQLMAIDNR
+119 ENTKRVAQLMAFDNR

-149 DSVVIHSKSYGQHG
+149 DSVVIHSKLYGQHG

-190 ADTVGVTNILH
+190 TDTVGVTNILH

-228 EQKQNSRQ
+228 EQRQNSRQ

-279 ATQSRHKMV
+279 AMQSRHKMV
-288 VRIAVIGLVAILIA
+288 VRIAIIGLVAILIA

-320 QRIVEAKTETERIM
+320 QRIVEAKAETERIM

-412 QQLAKNCVD
+412 QQLAKSCVG
-421 EFQPMAAE
+421 EFKPMAAE
-429 KGLDITLSTLTLN
+429 KGLDITLGTLTPN

-468 TDRGSVKVEIR
+468 TDRGGVKVEIR

-508 FTRLHNGQGKEGVG
+508 FTRLPNGQGKEGVG

-554 LPIKKEE
+554 LPIKKE
-561 KRQKKD
+561 
-567 VEENVASVEPNRS
+567 VEENVASVETNRS
-580 STEAKEATTENN
+580 STEAKKTTTEKN
-592 DATHG
+592 D
-597 ANNATNGA
+597 ATNGA
-605 NDATNGTNDAT
+605 NDATNGNNDAT

-704 MTSLKKAGFDTCLFK
+704 MTSLKKVGFSTCLFK

-731 QITRQPLSVKAAE
+731 QITRLPLSVKAAE

-763 EQEILTQVGESIK
+763 EREILTQVGESIK
-776 EYRQMLD
+776 EYRQMLE
-783 QGLKGNDEEQQR
+783 QGLKSNGEELQR
-795 DSISRTAHK
+795 DSISRAAHK

-830 TPAEKIT
+830 TSAENST
-837 VLAMRLDKELEEVST
+837 ALAMRLEKELEEISK
-852 KLKEEGIENA
+852 KLREEGIENA

>member
-1 MSKFGTS
+1 M
-8 KKIITGYILLAVVI
+8 LAVVI

-81 NQSVATSEQMA
+81 NRSVATSEQKA

-105 QRIDTLVKLMHMKR
+105 QRIDTLVELIHMKR
-119 ENTKRVAQLMAIDNR
+119 ENTKRVAQLMAFDNR

-149 DSVVIHSKSYGQHG
+149 DSVVIHSKLYGQHG

-201 DTKADSTA
+201 DTKTDSTA

-228 EQKQNSRQ
+228 EQKRNSRQ

-279 ATQSRHKMV
+279 AMQSRHKMV
-288 VRIAVIGLVAILIA
+288 VRIAIIGLVAILIA

-320 QRIVEAKTETERIM
+320 QRIVEAKAETERIM

-412 QQLAKNCVD
+412 QQLAKSCVE
-421 EFQPMAAE
+421 EFKPMAAE
-429 KGLDITLSTLTLN
+429 KGLDITLGTLTTN

-468 TDRGSVKVEIR
+468 TDRGGVKVEIR

-508 FTRLHNGQGKEGVG
+508 FTRLPNGQGKEGVG

-561 KRQKKD
+561 KKQKKD
-567 VEENVASVEPNRS
+567 VEENVASVETNRS
-580 STEAKEATTENN
+580 STEAKE
-592 DATHG
+592 
-597 ANNATNGA
+597 
-605 NDATNGTNDAT
+605 AT

-704 MTSLKKAGFDTCLFK
+704 MTSLKKAGFSTCLFK

-731 QITRQPLSVKAAE
+731 QITRLPLSVKAAE

-763 EQEILTQVGESIK
+763 EREILTQVGESIK
-776 EYRQMLD
+776 EYRQMLE
-783 QGLKGNDEEQQR
+783 QGLKHNGEELQR
-795 DSISRTAHK
+795 DSISRAAHK

-830 TPAEKIT
+830 TSAENST
-837 VLAMRLDKELEEVST
+837 ALAMRLEKELEEISK
-852 KLKEEGIENA
+852 KLREEGIENS

>member
-1 MSKFGTS
+1 M
-8 KKIITGYILLAVVI
+8 LAVVI

-66 ERSVLLGEGSEWPHF
+66 ERSVLLGEGSEWPRF

-288 VRIAVIGLVAILIA
+288 VRIAIIGLVAILIA

-320 QRIVEAKTETERIM
+320 QRIVEAKAETERIM

-429 KGLDITLSTLTLN
+429 KGLDITLGTLTPN

-468 TDRGSVKVEIR
+468 TDQGSVKVEIR

-508 FTRLHNGQGKEGVG
+508 FTRLPNGRGKEGVG

-561 KRQKKD
+561 KKQKKD
-567 VEENVASVEPNRS
+567 VEENVAYVETNMS
-580 STEAKEATTENN
+580 STEAKEATTE
-592 DATHG
+592 
-597 ANNATNGA
+597 
-605 NDATNGTNDAT
+605 
-616 TEINILAVDDD
+616 ISILAVDDD

-684 KHVKN
+684 KHVKSSN
-689 SDMSTV
+689 MSIV

-731 QITRQPLSVKAAE
+731 QITRLPLSVKAAE

-795 DSISRTAHK
+795 DSISRAAHK

-830 TPAEKIT
+830 TSAEKIT

>member
-22 AIATWQVYDNSRL
+22 AIATWQIYDNSRL

-81 NQSVATSEQMA
+81 NRSVATSEQMA

-105 QRIDTLVKLMHMKR
+105 QRIDTLVELIHMKR
-119 ENTKRVAQLMAIDNR
+119 ENTKRVAQLMAFDNR
-134 DAFYRDKVQA
+134 DAFYRNKVQA

-149 DSVVIHSKSYGQHG
+149 DSVVIHSKLYGQHG

-228 EQKQNSRQ
+228 EQRQNSRQ

-279 ATQSRHKMV
+279 AMQSRHKMV
-288 VRIAVIGLVAILIA
+288 VRIAIIGLVAILIA

-412 QQLAKNCVD
+412 QQLAKSCVE
-421 EFQPMAAE
+421 EFKPMAAE
-429 KGLDITLSTLTLN
+429 KGLDITLGTLTPN

-468 TDRGSVKVEIR
+468 TDRGGVKVEIR

-508 FTRLHNGQGKEGVG
+508 FTRLPNGQGKEGVG

-561 KRQKKD
+561 KKQKKD
-567 VEENVASVEPNRS
+567 VEENVASVETNRS
-580 STEAKEATTENN
+580 STEAKKAITENN
-592 DATHG
+592 D
-597 ANNATNGA
+597 ATNGA
-605 NDATNGTNDAT
+605 NDATNGNNDAT

-673 EMPEMSGKDML
+673 EMPEMSGKDMI

-704 MTSLKKAGFDTCLFK
+704 MTSLKKAGFSTCLFK

-731 QITRQPLSVKAAE
+731 QITRLPLSVKAAE

-763 EQEILTQVGESIK
+763 EREILTQVGESIK
-776 EYRQMLD
+776 EYRQMLE
-783 QGLKGNDEEQQR
+783 QGLKSNGEELQR
-795 DSISRTAHK
+795 DSISRAAHK

-812 KPGQCGW
+812 RPGQCGW

-830 TPAEKIT
+830 SSAENST
-837 VLAMRLDKELEEVST
+837 ALAMRLEKELEEISK
-852 KLKEEGIENA
+852 KLREEGIENA

>member
-22 AIATWQVYDNSRL
+22 AIATWQIYDNSRL

-81 NQSVATSEQMA
+81 NRSVATSEQMA

-105 QRIDTLVKLMHMKR
+105 QRIDTLVELIHMKR
-119 ENTKRVAQLMAIDNR
+119 ENTKRVAQLMAFDNR
-134 DAFYRDKVQA
+134 DAFYRNKVQA

-149 DSVVIHSKSYGQHG
+149 DSVVIHSKLYGQHG

-228 EQKQNSRQ
+228 EQRQNSRQ

-288 VRIAVIGLVAILIA
+288 VRIAIIGLVAILIA

-412 QQLAKNCVD
+412 QQLAKSCVE
-421 EFQPMAAE
+421 EFKPMAAE
-429 KGLDITLSTLTLN
+429 KGLDITLGTLPPN

-468 TDRGSVKVEIR
+468 TDRGGVKVEIR

-508 FTRLHNGQGKEGVG
+508 FTRLPNGQGKEGVG

-561 KRQKKD
+561 KKQKKD
-567 VEENVASVEPNRS
+567 VEENVASVETDRS
-580 STEAKEATTENN
+580 STEAKK
-592 DATHG
+592 
-597 ANNATNGA
+597 
-605 NDATNGTNDAT
+605 AT

-704 MTSLKKAGFDTCLFK
+704 MTSLKKAGFSTCLFK

-731 QITRQPLSVKAAE
+731 QITRLPLSVKAAE

-763 EQEILTQVGESIK
+763 EREILTQVGESIK
-776 EYRQMLD
+776 EYRQMLE
-783 QGLKGNDEEQQR
+783 QGLKSNGEELQR
-795 DSISRTAHK
+795 DSISRAAHK

-830 TPAEKIT
+830 SSAENST
-837 VLAMRLDKELEEVST
+837 ALAMRLEKELEEISK
-852 KLKEEGIENA
+852 KLREEGIENA

>member
-47 KRRDVVDSLV
+47 KRRNVVDSLV

-81 NQSVATSEQMA
+81 NRSVATSEQMA

-105 QRIDTLVKLMHMKR
+105 QRIDTLVELIHMKR
-119 ENTKRVAQLMAIDNR
+119 ENTKRVAQLMAFDNR

-149 DSVVIHSKSYGQHG
+149 DSVVIHSKLYGQHG

-201 DTKADSTA
+201 DTRVDSTA

-279 ATQSRHKMV
+279 AMQSRHKMV
-288 VRIAVIGLVAILIA
+288 VRIAIIGLVAILIA

-412 QQLAKNCVD
+412 QQLAKSCVE
-421 EFQPMAAE
+421 EFKPMAAE
-429 KGLDITLSTLTLN
+429 KGLDITLGTLTPN

-468 TDRGSVKVEIR
+468 TDRGGVKVEIR
-479 ISPRQHLIIYVSDT
+479 ISPRQHLNIYVSDT

-508 FTRLHNGQGKEGVG
+508 FTRLPNGQGKEGVG

-561 KRQKKD
+561 KKQKKD
-567 VEENVASVEPNRS
+567 VEENVASVETNRS
-580 STEAKEATTENN
+580 STEAKEATIEAKEATTEAKEATTEN
-592 DATHG
+592 
-597 ANNATNGA
+597 
-605 NDATNGTNDAT
+605 NDAT

-704 MTSLKKAGFDTCLFK
+704 MTSLKKAGFSTCLFK

-731 QITRQPLSVKAAE
+731 QITRLPLSVKAAE

-763 EQEILTQVGESIK
+763 EREILTQVGESIK
-776 EYRQMLD
+776 EYRQMLE
-783 QGLKGNDEEQQR
+783 QGLKRNGEELQR
-795 DSISRTAHK
+795 DSISRAAHK
-804 AMPLLTML
+804 AMPLLRML

-830 TPAEKIT
+830 TSAENST
-837 VLAMRLDKELEEVST
+837 ALAMRLEKELEEISK
-852 KLKEEGIENA
+852 KLREEGIENA

>member
-1 MSKFGTS
+1 M
-8 KKIITGYILLAVVI
+8 LAVVI

-81 NQSVATSEQMA
+81 NRSVATSEQMA

-105 QRIDTLVKLMHMKR
+105 QRIDTLVELIHMKR
-119 ENTKRVAQLMAIDNR
+119 ENTKRVAQLMAFDNR

-149 DSVVIHSKSYGQHG
+149 DSVVIHSKLYGQHG

-201 DTKADSTA
+201 DTRADSTA

-279 ATQSRHKMV
+279 AMQSRHKMV
-288 VRIAVIGLVAILIA
+288 VRIAIIGLVAILIA

-412 QQLAKNCVD
+412 QQLAKNCVE
-421 EFQPMAAE
+421 EFKPMAAE
-429 KGLDITLSTLTLN
+429 KGLDITLGTLTPN

-468 TDRGSVKVEIR
+468 TDRGGVKVEIR

-508 FTRLHNGQGKEGVG
+508 FTRLPNGQGKEGVG

-561 KRQKKD
+561 KKQKKD
-567 VEENVASVEPNRS
+567 VEENVASVETDRS
-580 STEAKEATTENN
+580 STEAKK
-592 DATHG
+592 
-597 ANNATNGA
+597 
-605 NDATNGTNDAT
+605 AT

-648 STTTSASEAIKLAE
+648 SATTSASEAIKLAE
-662 ETKPQIMFTDI
+662 ETKTQIMFTDI
-673 EMPEMSGKDML
+673 EMPEMSGKDMI

-689 SDMSTV
+689 NDMSTV

-704 MTSLKKAGFDTCLFK
+704 MTSLKKAGFSTCLFK

-731 QITRQPLSVKAAE
+731 QITRLPLSVKAAE

-776 EYRQMLD
+776 EYRQMLE
-783 QGLKGNDEEQQR
+783 QGLKRNGEELQR
-795 DSISRTAHK
+795 DSISCAAHK

-812 KPGQCGW
+812 KPGQCSW

-830 TPAEKIT
+830 TSAENST
-837 VLAMRLDKELEEVST
+837 ALAMRLEKELEEISK
-852 KLKEEGIENA
+852 KLREEGIENA

>member
-1 MSKFGTS
+1 M
-8 KKIITGYILLAVVI
+8 LAVVI

-81 NQSVATSEQMA
+81 NRSVATSEQKA

-105 QRIDTLVKLMHMKR
+105 QRIDTLVELIHMKR

-288 VRIAVIGLVAILIA
+288 VRIAIIGLVAILIA

-320 QRIVEAKTETERIM
+320 QRIVEAKAETERIM

-412 QQLAKNCVD
+412 QQLAKDCVE
-421 EFQPMAAE
+421 EFKPMAAE
-429 KGLDITLSTLTLN
+429 KGLDITLGTLTPN

-468 TDRGSVKVEIR
+468 TDRGGVKVEIR

-508 FTRLHNGQGKEGVG
+508 FTRLPNGQGKEGVG

-540 VTSEEGKGSCFTVS
+540 VTSKKGKGSCFTVS

-561 KRQKKD
+561 KKQKKD
-567 VEENVASVEPNRS
+567 VEENVTSVETNRS
-580 STEAKEATTENN
+580 STEAKE
-592 DATHG
+592 
-597 ANNATNGA
+597 
-605 NDATNGTNDAT
+605 AT

-704 MTSLKKAGFDTCLFK
+704 MTSLKKAGFSTCLFK

-731 QITRQPLSVKAAE
+731 QITRLPLSVKAAE

-763 EQEILTQVGESIK
+763 EREILTQVGESIK
-776 EYRQMLD
+776 EYRQMLE
-783 QGLKGNDEEQQR
+783 QGLKSNGEELQR
-795 DSISRTAHK
+795 DSISRAAHK

-830 TPAEKIT
+830 TSAENST
-837 VLAMRLDKELEEVST
+837 ALAMRLEKELEEISK
-852 KLKEEGIENA
+852 KLREEGIENA

>member
-1 MSKFGTS
+1 M
-8 KKIITGYILLAVVI
+8 LAVVI

-35 FVALNNASEQLL
+35 FVTLNNASEQLL

-81 NQSVATSEQMA
+81 NRSVATSEQMA

-105 QRIDTLVKLMHMKR
+105 QRIDTLVELIHMKR
-119 ENTKRVAQLMAIDNR
+119 ENTKRVAQLMAFDNR

-149 DSVVIHSKSYGQHG
+149 DSVVIHSKLYGQHG

-288 VRIAVIGLVAILIA
+288 VRIAIIGLVAILIA

-412 QQLAKNCVD
+412 QQLAKSCVE
-421 EFQPMAAE
+421 EFKPMAAE
-429 KGLDITLSTLTLN
+429 KGLDITLGTLTPN

-468 TDRGSVKVEIR
+468 TDRGGVKVEIR

-493 GRGMSQADCQRIFDA
+493 GRGMSQADCQRIFNA
-508 FTRLHNGQGKEGVG
+508 FTRLPNGQGKEGVG

-561 KRQKKD
+561 KKQKKD
-567 VEENVASVEPNRS
+567 VEENVASVETNRP
-580 STEAKEATTENN
+580 STEAKEATTGNN
-592 DATHG
+592 C
-597 ANNATNGA
+597 ATNGA
-605 NDATNGTNDAT
+605 NDATNGNNDAT

-704 MTSLKKAGFDTCLFK
+704 MTSLKKAGFSTCLFK

-731 QITRQPLSVKAAE
+731 QITRLPLSVKAAE

-763 EQEILTQVGESIK
+763 EREILTQVGESIK
-776 EYRQMLD
+776 EYRQMLE
-783 QGLKGNDEEQQR
+783 QGLKSNGEELQR
-795 DSISRTAHK
+795 DSISRAAHK

-830 TPAEKIT
+830 SSAENST
-837 VLAMRLDKELEEVST
+837 ALAMRLEKELEEISK
-852 KLKEEGIENA
+852 KLREEGIENA